1 LPDSRPSSI
10 IVGGLIRF
18 IAGLISHIPLAGS
31 GRRSGEIMI
40 DSRELNRP
48 SRAKR
53 RAFAA
58 RRFRYLTR
66 RELCV
71 ALVVMRLRVLSA
83 SGPCPRDNGCLYG
96 KADAKGLQRPNNN
109 SNNNNNTTVTQL
121 LIRRRHAGLWQSL
134 EMTGRTGRCLDR
146 A

>member
-1 LPDSRPSSI
+1 MACRLIEPSSGRPSSI

-58 RRFRYLTR
+58 RRFRYRTQKVCNDQTTTATTTTTR
-66 RELCV
+66 R
-71 ALVVMRLRVLSA
+71 
-83 SGPCPRDNGCLYG
+83 
-96 KADAKGLQRPNNN
+96 
-109 SNNNNNTTVTQL
+109 
-121 LIRRRHAGLWQSL
+121 
-134 EMTGRTGRCLDR
+134 
-146 A
+146 